1 MKVCVIKV
9 EPHPGNEAGLVR
21 IDSCDYDPNKHV
33 LAYIEGEEPVTPAV
47 VATEPSVVVPTDP
60 SVVDPTQPDGDP
72 AAGVDAGEGGE
83 LPATE
88 GQDTSA
94 PSPKTG
100 KKKKG

>member
-9 EPHPGNEAGLVR
+9 DPTPGNEAGLLR
-21 IDSCDYDPNKHV
+21 INDCDFDPTKHTLV
-33 LAYIEGEEPVTPAV
+33 CIEGEEL
-47 VATEPSVVVPTDP
+47 VVPTP
-60 SVVDPTQPDGDP
+60 AEAEPGPTGPAPTNPEGDSGD
-72 AAGVDAGEGGE
+72 GVDAGEGGD